1 MSVIDEKKDIDSP
14 CVGIC
19 QYNDEEVCQGC
30 FRTSDEIT
38 AWFDMTNEEK
48 SQVIQLI
55 PSRMEELF

>member
-1 MSVIDEKKDIDSP
+1 MSAIDVKKDIDSP
-14 CVGIC
+14 CIGVC
-19 QYNDEEVCQGC
+19 QDNDEEVCQGC

>member
-1 MSVIDEKKDIDSP
+1 MSTIDEKKDSDSP
-14 CVGIC
+14 CVGVC

-38 AWFDMTNEEK
+38 GWFDMTNEEK

>member
-1 MSVIDEKKDIDSP
+1 V
-14 CVGIC
+14 C